1 MASLVFDACALI
13 ALANDEEGADYVESC
28 LADDENTCFVHS
40 LNFCAF
46 YYQVHRRSSK
56 GDAIK
61 LVNEII
67 ETGVII
73 RDDMDVE
80 FWQTAG
86 DLKAIHK
93 KISLADCCAVALT
106 NRLNAKLVT
115 SDHHELDTLADQ
127 GVCKIL
133 FFR

>member
-1 MASLVFDACALI
+1 MAFLVFDACALI
-13 ALANDEEGADYVESC
+13 ALAYDEEGADYVESY
-28 LADDENTCFVHS
+28 LADDENNCFIHS
-40 LNFCAF
+40 LTFCEF

-56 GDAIK
+56 DDAAK
-61 LVNEII
+61 LVDEII
-67 ETGVII
+67 EMGVNV

-93 KISLADCCAVALT
+93 RISLADCCALT
-106 NRLNAKLVT
+106 LANRLDAELVT
-115 SDHHELDTLADQ
+115 SDHHELDPLAAQ
-127 GVCKIL
+127 GVCKIS